1 MEEAKGLFL
10 YEYRNKDLSDEPCVY
25 DMETFGC
32 VIFGENKDA
41 IQFDSVVYKDGKRGV
56 KLLFCHG
63 SDEEE
68 AALFVGDTATFRYS
82 YTEITD
88 STDREEVDNYT
99 YLKLVEK

>member
-1 MEEAKGLFL
+1 MDEAKGLFL
-10 YEYRNKDLSDEPCVY
+10 YEYNNKDFSDEPCVY

-32 VIFGENKDA
+32 VIFGEKKDA

-63 SDEEE
+63 SDEKEIS
-68 AALFVGDTATFRYS
+68 LFVGDTAVFCYS
-82 YTEITD
+82 YIEITGP
-88 STDREEVDNYT
+88 TDRKEVDRYK